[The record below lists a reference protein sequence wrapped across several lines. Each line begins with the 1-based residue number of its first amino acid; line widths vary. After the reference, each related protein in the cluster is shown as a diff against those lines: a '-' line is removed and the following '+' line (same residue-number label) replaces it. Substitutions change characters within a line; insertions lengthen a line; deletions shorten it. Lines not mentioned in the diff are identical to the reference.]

1 MRCFGH
7 VFGFC
12 AAAAML
18 AGCGG
23 SQPPIGGPGLTP
35 QGGIAPDLDV
45 NRASA
50 RASTRSCPAAA
61 CIYVSNGAADGSIT
75 VYPTNANGNVRP
87 YRTIAGAKTGLTN
100 PSGVAVDSRGTV
112 YVIKHA
118 DGQVL
123 LVFSATAHGDVYPL
137 RSIMTRS
144 QQLLGIALDANRNV
158 YASNIKIVGQCR
170 SGCRLKGYVT
180 EYAAGSQGNV
190 PPIRTIRG
198 RKTGMFNVGGIS
210 VDSVGNVYVA
220 TTPSCRT
227 SNQCR
232 GKAAILVYAPG
243 AHRDAAP
250 SWMISGSQT
259 RLSRPNGVA
268 VDDAG
273 NVYVS
278 DVSTVY
284 GSVYVYAS
292 GQHGNVAPVQAIS
305 GLKTNLVTPLSVGV
319 DTVHHIYVAN
329 SQAAGTVTV
338 YAAGATG
345 NVAPIQTIDGQRTGL
360 VIPFG
365 IAVH

>member
-1 MRCFGH
+1 MRRSRH
-7 VFGFC
+7 VLSFC
-12 AAAAML
+12 AASAML

-35 QGGIAPDLDV
+35 QGGTAPDLGV
-45 NRASA
+45 NRTSA
-50 RASTRSCPAAA
+50 RTSTKSCPAAA

-75 VYPTNANGNVRP
+75 VYAANATGNVRP

-100 PSGVAVDSRGTV
+100 PFGVAVDSRGKV
-112 YVIKHA
+112 YVIKA
-118 DGQVL
+118 RV

-137 RSIMTRS
+137 RSITTRS
-144 QQLLGIALDANRNV
+144 QQLSGIALDANRNV
-158 YASNIKIVGQCR
+158 YASNIKIIGQCR

-180 EYAAGSQGNV
+180 EYAAGSRGNV

-198 RKTGMFNVGGIS
+198 RKTRLFNVGGIS
-210 VDSVGNVYVA
+210 VDSIGNVYVA

-227 SNQCR
+227 SSQCR
-232 GKAAILVYAPG
+232 GKTAILVYGPG

-250 SWMISGSQT
+250 SWMLSGSQT
-259 RLSRPNGVA
+259 RLIHPNGVA

-278 DVSTVY
+278 DVGSVY

-292 GQHGNVAPVQAIS
+292 GQHGNVAPIQAIS
-305 GLKTNLVTPLSVGV
+305 GPKTNLVTPLSVAV

-329 SQAAGTVTV
+329 SQAAGSVTV

-345 NVAPIQTIDGQRTGL
+345 NVAPIQTINGPRTGL
-360 VIPFG
+360 VIPSG